1 MSSVFWAQVNTRVL
15 SAETLQS
22 GAAVDWHIN
31 LHTIF
36 QVRDA
41 VGEPQNHPTVCR
53 TGDHPEEYSTCAFS
67 EGRLRS
73 AVIWQSSYLLDATNP
88 NRLWF
93 HQFRERNWLSLNGLL
108 RQSIE
113 QFAA

>member
-73 AVIWQSSYLLDATNP
+73 AVIWQLSIQTLDCKRAILSSSFFPLTWNRAT
-88 NRLWF
+88 WF
-93 HQFRERNWLSLNGLL
+93 DYVVRRAE
-108 RQSIE
+108 
-113 QFAA
+113 